1 VEPGTFFFAFRG
13 VPGLAMTFLTQVT
26 IPTTETLVKELPDP
40 SGDDNPPPA
49 LNTVL
54 LAALVLFATLTA
66 AYIAAEVIL
75 PVVLAVVLKLL
86 LQPGMRFLARL
97 HIPRSLAALLLIL
110 AVFGVIGAVGT
121 AVSGPARSWAE
132 RLPEGL
138 PRIEARLRFLS
149 HPIAKVNG
157 LLHRADN
164 MGQSAAGAGPS
175 LGLTE
180 TLFRGTQHFASG
192 LFETIL
198 VLFFLLISGDM
209 FLRRL
214 VEIMPHFKE
223 KRQVVDL
230 SQQVEGN
237 ISAYLLTVTLMNAVV
252 GMATAAVMWACGVGD
267 PVLWGVVAFLLN
279 FVPILGP
286 IVGIALFLFA
296 GLLAIPTLWL
306 ALLPAGLYFAI
317 HVLEGETITPMLL
330 ARRFTL
336 NPVLVIIS
344 LIFWFWMWGVP
355 GAVLSVPMLAITK
368 IICDGIKPLN
378 AIGHFL
384 EGDTA

>member
-1 VEPGTFFFAFRG
+1 
-13 VPGLAMTFLTQVT
+13 MSSIQVT
-26 IPTTETLVKELPDP
+26 IPTTETAAKELPDL
-40 SGDDNPPPA
+40 SRGDVPLQSNP
-49 LNTVL
+49 NTVL
-54 LAALVLFATLTA
+54 LAALVLFASLTA

-75 PVVLAVVLKLL
+75 PIVLALVLKLL
-86 LQPGMRFLARL
+86 LQPGMRFLAQLR
-97 HIPRSLAALLLIL
+97 IPRSLSALLLIL
-110 AVFGVIGAVGT
+110 AVFGVIGAVGA

-138 PRIEARLRFLS
+138 PRIEEKLRFLS
-149 HPIAKVNG
+149 QPIEKVNG
-157 LLHRADN
+157 LLHRADH
-164 MGQSAAGAGPS
+164 MGQSGVGASSS
-175 LGLTE
+175 LGLSE

-198 VLFFLLISGDM
+198 VLFFLLVSGDT

-214 VEIMPHFKE
+214 VEIMPRFKD
-223 KRQVVDL
+223 KRQVVDI

-237 ISAYLLTVTLMNAVV
+237 ISAYLLTITLMNTLV
-252 GMATAAVMWACGVGD
+252 GVATAAVMWACGVGD

-279 FVPILGP
+279 FVPIMGP

-317 HVLEGETITPMLL
+317 HLLEGETITPILL

-336 NPVLVIIS
+336 NPVLVIVS

-355 GAVLSVPMLAITK
+355 GAILSVPMLAITK

-378 AIGHFL
+378 GIGHFL
-384 EGDTA
+384 EGDAP